1 MDKSDEKNEK
11 DDLLVKNS
19 TPQDGK
25 KYKFIVLPMG
35 KNESTSATTTASAGL
50 SVGRWRFWQFFQR
63 FRYPS
68 HTTKPKL
75 VKNARISTQ
84 FEPQKAK
91 NNGFHCAMDF
101 GQF

>member
-50 SVGRWRFWQFFQR
+50 SVGR
-63 FRYPS
+63 
-68 HTTKPKL
+68 
-75 VKNARISTQ
+75 
-84 FEPQKAK
+84 
-91 NNGFHCAMDF
+91 
-101 GQF
+101 